1 MTSWGSGLFHGGVYD
16 GVGAVEILIT
26 ILVLVLAL
34 VISAFVGGLLLWFAG
49 KITGTDPYYLGM
61 VMVAGATALT
71 SLVFE
76 LLAVFTGAGW
86 LEFVGTIASVIV
98 LFALIKKYTLAH
110 IFPDIVIMVA
120 VYKLFTFLLGMVI
133 AFAHV

>member
-1 MTSWGSGLFHGGVYD
+1 
-16 GVGAVEILIT
+16 VEILIT

-86 LEFVGTIASVIV
+86 LEFLGTIASVIV

-110 IFPDIVIMVA
+110 IFPDIVLMVV
-120 VYKLFTFLLGMVI
+120 VYKVFTFLLGMVI

>member
-1 MTSWGSGLFHGGVYD
+1 M
-16 GVGAVEILIT
+16 EILIT